1 MAFEKTISLKNCRYD
16 YTLSPTVKKF
26 TLKDNTFFETKVGVI
41 TNLENNKIKM
51 KEIDKFNTICINAV
65 IKLLKEKGVNI
76 ELDDIMTLR
85 CSYDGTIGSA
95 LIFTGNKNGFYYEFN
110 YNKETQELAYEEWSK
125 KEELNPRDINYLIF
139 RSLLNNANTDIV

>member
-1 MAFEKTISLKNCRYD
+1 
-16 YTLSPTVKKF
+16 
-26 TLKDNTFFETKVGVI
+26 
-41 TNLENNKIKM
+41 M

-85 CSYDGTIGSA
+85 CSYDGTTGSA

>member
-1 MAFEKTISLKNCRYD
+1 
-16 YTLSPTVKKF
+16 
-26 TLKDNTFFETKVGVI
+26 
-41 TNLENNKIKM
+41 M

-95 LIFTGNKNGFYYEFN
+95 LIFMGNKNGFYYEFN
-110 YNKETQELAYEEWSK
+110 YNKETQELTYEEWYK
-125 KEELNPRDINYLIF
+125 KEELNPRDINYLIS
-139 RSLLNNANTDIV
+139 RSLLNNVNTDIA

>member
-1 MAFEKTISLKNCRYD
+1 
-16 YTLSPTVKKF
+16 
-26 TLKDNTFFETKVGVI
+26 
-41 TNLENNKIKM
+41 M
-51 KEIDKFNTICINAV
+51 KEIDKFNTICVNAV

-125 KEELNPRDINYLIF
+125 KEELNPRDINYLIY

>member
-1 MAFEKTISLKNCRYD
+1 
-16 YTLSPTVKKF
+16 
-26 TLKDNTFFETKVGVI
+26 
-41 TNLENNKIKM
+41 
-51 KEIDKFNTICINAV
+51 
-65 IKLLKEKGVNI
+65 
-76 ELDDIMTLR
+76 MTLR

>member
-1 MAFEKTISLKNCRYD
+1 
-16 YTLSPTVKKF
+16 
-26 TLKDNTFFETKVGVI
+26 
-41 TNLENNKIKM
+41 M
-51 KEIDKFNTICINAV
+51 KEIDKFNTICIDAV
-65 IKLLKEKGVNI
+65 IKLLKEKGVDI

-85 CSYDGTIGSA
+85 CTYDGTIGSA

-125 KEELNPRDINYLIF
+125 KEELNPRDINYLIY

>member
-1 MAFEKTISLKNCRYD
+1 
-16 YTLSPTVKKF
+16 
-26 TLKDNTFFETKVGVI
+26 
-41 TNLENNKIKM
+41 M

-125 KEELNPRDINYLIF
+125 KEELNPRDINYLIY
-139 RSLLNNANTDIV
+139 RSLLNNANTNIV

>member
-1 MAFEKTISLKNCRYD
+1 M
-16 YTLSPTVKKF
+16 KK
-26 TLKDNTFFETKVGVI
+26 
-41 TNLENNKIKM
+41 
-51 KEIDKFNTICINAV
+51 IDKFNTICINAV

>member
-1 MAFEKTISLKNCRYD
+1 
-16 YTLSPTVKKF
+16 
-26 TLKDNTFFETKVGVI
+26 
-41 TNLENNKIKM
+41 M

-65 IKLLKEKGVNI
+65 IKLLKEKGINI

-110 YNKETQELAYEEWSK
+110 YNKETRELAYEEWSK
-125 KEELNPRDINYLIF
+125 KEELNPRDINYLIY

>member
-1 MAFEKTISLKNCRYD
+1 
-16 YTLSPTVKKF
+16 
-26 TLKDNTFFETKVGVI
+26 
-41 TNLENNKIKM
+41 M

-65 IKLLKEKGVNI
+65 IKLLKEKSVNI

-125 KEELNPRDINYLIF
+125 KEELNPRDINYLIY

>member
-1 MAFEKTISLKNCRYD
+1 M
-16 YTLSPTVKKF
+16 
-26 TLKDNTFFETKVGVI
+26 KV
-41 TNLENNKIKM
+41 
-51 KEIDKFNTICINAV
+51 IDKFNTICINAV
-65 IKLLKEKGVNI
+65 IKLLKEKGINI

-125 KEELNPRDINYLIF
+125 KEELNPRDINYLIY
-139 RSLLNNANTDIV
+139 RSLLNNVNTDIV

>member
-1 MAFEKTISLKNCRYD
+1 
-16 YTLSPTVKKF
+16 
-26 TLKDNTFFETKVGVI
+26 
-41 TNLENNKIKM
+41 M

>member
-1 MAFEKTISLKNCRYD
+1 
-16 YTLSPTVKKF
+16 
-26 TLKDNTFFETKVGVI
+26 
-41 TNLENNKIKM
+41 M

-65 IKLLKEKGVNI
+65 IKLLKEKSVNI

-110 YNKETQELAYEEWSK
+110 YNKETQKLAYEEWSK
-125 KEELNPRDINYLIF
+125 KEELNPRDINYLIY